1 MSSMTFSFGPDLVED
16 RVWLRLNQTGDLIWI
31 SRRLTQFVLAA
42 AAKRFG
48 EHVNT
53 NDLSVATAG
62 HVTINAI
69 EMEHELA
76 ISEIESANLPSGS
89 GSSSPVQYGADPVS
103 NEQIQNSAL
112 CKVITM
118 TTHEN
123 GIELLLEATDGRHF
137 EMRMARAGFHRF
149 LRALWLVASRMEWSL
164 QDVPAWLSRNYLPA
178 SLASALSKPAP

>member
-1 MSSMTFSFGPDLVED
+1 MTFSFGPDLVED
-16 RVWLRLNQTGDLIWI
+16 RIWLRLNQSGDLIWI

-48 EHVNT
+48 EHLSTV
-53 NDLSVATAG
+53 DLNVATAG

-76 ISEIESANLPSGS
+76 ISEIEAGTAIPGNASPA
-89 GSSSPVQYGADPVS
+89 PVQYGAEPVS
-103 NEQIQNSAL
+103 SEQIQNSAL

-123 GIELLLEATDGRHF
+123 GLELLLEATDGRHF

-149 LRALWLVASRMEWSL
+149 LRALWLVASRMDWSL
-164 QDVPAWLSRNYLPA
+164 QDVPAWLSRNYLPG
-178 SLASALSKPAP
+178 SLASVLTKPAS